1 MNKVILIGNLTRDP
15 EKGSGNGVEFAKF
28 TLAVNAGKD
37 KVDYFNCVA
46 FRTTATIVGDKLSKG
61 DRVGIVGSGHFRE
74 YETKDGVRRKD
85 FEIIVGEVE
94 FLSLKKNNAQ
104 NGSDGLKTENSVD
117 KLEEVDTSDDDLPF

>member
-46 FRTTATIVGDKLSKG
+46 FRTTATVVGDKLSKG
-61 DRVGIVGSGHFRE
+61 DRVGVVGSGHFRE

-85 FEIIVGEVE
+85 FEIIVSEVE
-94 FLSLKKNNAQ
+94 FINLKKNTAQ
-104 NGSDGLKTENSVD
+104 NGSDGLKIKNGID

>member
-1 MNKVILIGNLTRDP
+1 MNKVFLTGNLTRDP

-28 TLAVNAGKD
+28 TLAVNSGKD

-46 FRTTATIVGDKLSKG
+46 FRTTATVIGDKLSKG
-61 DRVGIVGSGHFRE
+61 DKVGIVGSGHFRE

-117 KLEEVDTSDDDLPF
+117 KLEEVDTNDDDLPF

>member
-61 DRVGIVGSGHFRE
+61 DRVGVVGSGHFRE

-117 KLEEVDTSDDDLPF
+117 KLEEVDTNDDDLPF

>member
-61 DRVGIVGSGHFRE
+61 DRVGVVGTGHFKE
-74 YETKDGVRRKD
+74 YETRDGAKRKD
-85 FEIIVGEVE
+85 FEIVVSEVE
-94 FLSLKKNNAQ
+94 FINLKKNTAQ
-104 NGSDGLKTENSVD
+104 NGSDGLKTENRID
-117 KLEEVDTSDDDLPF
+117 KLEQVDTNDDNLPF

>member
-61 DRVGIVGSGHFRE
+61 DRVCVVGSGHFKE

-104 NGSDGLKTENSVD
+104 NGSDGLKTENDVR
-117 KLEEVDTSDDDLPF
+117 KLEEVDTSDDNLPF

>member
-1 MNKVILIGNLTRDP
+1 MNKIILIGNLTRDP

-61 DRVGIVGSGHFRE
+61 DRVGVVGTGHFKE
-74 YETKDGVRRKD
+74 YETRDGAKRKD
-85 FEIIVGEVE
+85 FEIVVSEVE
-94 FLSLKKNNAQ
+94 FINLKKNTAQ

-117 KLEEVDTSDDDLPF
+117 KLEQVDTSDDNLPF

>member
-28 TLAVNAGKD
+28 TLAVNSGKD

-61 DRVGIVGSGHFRE
+61 DKVGVVGAGHFKE

-104 NGSDGLKTENSVD
+104 NGCDGLKTENSVD
-117 KLEEVDTSDDDLPF
+117 KLEEVDASDDDLPF